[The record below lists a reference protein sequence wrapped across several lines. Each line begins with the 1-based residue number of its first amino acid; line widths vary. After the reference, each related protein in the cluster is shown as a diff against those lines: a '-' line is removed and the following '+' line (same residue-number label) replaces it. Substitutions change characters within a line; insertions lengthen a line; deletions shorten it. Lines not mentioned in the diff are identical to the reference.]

1 MISGSTRK
9 FSSYSFRLRFET
21 DRSNFACP
29 SIRPALKIRD
39 DEETREEE
47 FASVI
52 EPTPSPVYPSLF
64 ETLFRDRYSPEI
76 AARDLTRSFITRTG
90 VCHTVELSNDA
101 SLSLSHAFFLF
112 SLSSIMQIDRR
123 IDSRYP

>member
-9 FSSYSFRLRFET
+9 LSSYSFRLRFET

-39 DEETREEE
+39 DGETREEE

-101 SLSLSHAFFLF
+101 SLSLSLSRFFPF
-112 SLSSIMQIDRR
+112 LSIIYYANRSTDR
-123 IDSRYP
+123 